1 MSFLSRC
8 AVVVTVGANVGL
20 PVGQTL
26 PRFVPPTPPLAAYA
40 APLLRGT
47 TGPHSPTCTAARSRQ
62 CGRNRL
68 QRPGW
73 ARETLARSDSSTPR
87 ARPLLSAPASP
98 LLSPSV
104 PQRVYSAPRSNAVC
118 SREGWRTHR
127 RVSAFMVPISVGSGP
142 AKLLPGT
149 ILHHPHTAALSPRPD
164 TYSDEKVASRE
175 IRDLALWS

>member
-1 MSFLSRC
+1 VPNRLHEFSIPMCGGGDGGSQC
-8 AVVVTVGANVGL
+8 GAAGR
-20 PVGQTL
+20 TD
-26 PRFVPPTPPLAAYA
+26 A